1 MTTGQ
6 EERAAERFRQAA
18 ALLPAWL
25 RGPLERL
32 PREEQAMTEEIRLR
46 AGRAMTVGSPAGEKQ
61 VPGAGEIVRSS
72 DLSLVLEVAT
82 RASAHTALD
91 RVQNGFFTVRG
102 GHRIGLCGSAVVRE
116 GSVHNLRQLSSL
128 SIRVAREVPGAAEA
142 VLDVLRRPGGV
153 HSTLILSPPGGGKT
167 TLLRDLVRSL
177 SDGVEGPALRV
188 GLADERSEV
197 AALWE
202 GMPQLDVGG
211 HTDILDGCPKAA
223 ALMMLLRGMN
233 PQVLAADEITAPED
247 AEALEAAA
255 NCGVSLL
262 ATAHGTGPEDLRI
275 RPLYR
280 RLLERK
286 VFQRLVVIR
295 RVGPGRVCEVRS
307 LEGERC

>member
-32 PREEQAMTEEIRLR
+32 PREEQALTEEIRLR

-61 VPGAGEIVRSS
+61 APGSGEIVRSS

-91 RVQNGFFTVRG
+91 RVQTGFFTVRG

-116 GSVHNLRQLSSL
+116 GAVHNLRQLSSL
-128 SIRVAREVPGAAEA
+128 SIRVAREVPGVAEA
-142 VLDVLRRPGGV
+142 VLEVLRRPGGV

-167 TLLRDLVRSL
+167 TLLRALVRSL

-262 ATAHGTGPEDLRI
+262 ATAHGTGPEDPRI

-295 RVGPGRVCEVRS
+295 RAGPGRVCEVRS